1 MQKLNSVILLSFIF
15 ANFLF
20 TYPAHTLM
28 STASF
33 GHSHSTC
40 WHFKQIFPSLN
51 RTNFDAFD
59 HLFRE
64 IEEEETAQMKLNV
77 PSPEVNIN
85 CTPLIPTTE
94 EGPQD
99 LSFSKEPPPPPPPP
113 LPPPPP
119 PPPPPTAP
127 STSSTSV
134 TKMEVE
140 GEEFE
145 DFVSDSNSGGA
156 FACLTASGQPR
167 AFSERKKAQAEIVV
181 SEGPADLSKPGP
193 SGMQTSGSEVEVKTA
208 TGLQELV
215 LGNTVASAS
224 GEHTISCSIL

>member
-1 MQKLNSVILLSFIF
+1 
-15 ANFLF
+15 
-20 TYPAHTLM
+20 
-28 STASF
+28 
-33 GHSHSTC
+33 
-40 WHFKQIFPSLN
+40 
-51 RTNFDAFD
+51 
-59 HLFRE
+59 
-64 IEEEETAQMKLNV
+64 MKLSV

-99 LSFSKEPPPPPPPP
+99 LSFSKEPPPPPPPSLPPPP
-113 LPPPPP
+113 LPPPP

-208 TGLQELV
+208 TSLQELV
-215 LGNTVASAS
+215 LGSTIASSTS
-224 GEHTISCSIL
+224 GEHNISCSVL

>member
-1 MQKLNSVILLSFIF
+1 
-15 ANFLF
+15 
-20 TYPAHTLM
+20 
-28 STASF
+28 
-33 GHSHSTC
+33 
-40 WHFKQIFPSLN
+40 
-51 RTNFDAFD
+51 
-59 HLFRE
+59 
-64 IEEEETAQMKLNV
+64 MKLNV

-119 PPPPPTAP
+119 PPPPPTVP

-215 LGNTVASAS
+215 LGSTVASSTS
-224 GEHTISCSIL
+224 GEHTISCSVL